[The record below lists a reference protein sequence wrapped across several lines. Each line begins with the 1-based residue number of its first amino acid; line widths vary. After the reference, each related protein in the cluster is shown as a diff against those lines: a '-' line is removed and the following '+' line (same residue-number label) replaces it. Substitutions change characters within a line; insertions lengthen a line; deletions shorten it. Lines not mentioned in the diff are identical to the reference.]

1 MFDSKRE
8 SLSLIYYISYSS
20 CRSVFVILLERKD
33 ALGGCHWVVAD
44 LSGICPAEILKFIR
58 APKYLARGH
67 VFRGLYYLW
76 LDNFLSDYSCC
87 SVYRF
92 GCSPRNGVSVC
103 ALLFPPTLCIR
114 SVIDKRRTIV
124 YNVMFHVLSCV
135 RTPPPPGKFN
145 LTLHSKTENMHR
157 QTKFLYA
164 IMILKKM
171 FIIVLLWEN
180 TLF

>member
-1 MFDSKRE
+1 MHWVGGSRLKWDM
-8 SLSLIYYISYSS
+8 S
-20 CRSVFVILLERKD
+20 CRNFKV
-33 ALGGCHWVVAD
+33 
-44 LSGICPAEILKFIR
+44 IR

-76 LDNFLSDYSCC
+76 LDIFLSDYSCC
-87 SVYRF
+87 SVFRF

-114 SVIDKRRTIV
+114 SIIDKRRTIV

>member
-1 MFDSKRE
+1 M
-8 SLSLIYYISYSS
+8 S
-20 CRSVFVILLERKD
+20 CRNFKV
-33 ALGGCHWVVAD
+33 
-44 LSGICPAEILKFIR
+44 IR

-76 LDNFLSDYSCC
+76 LDIFLSDYSCC
-87 SVYRF
+87 SVFRF

-157 QTKFLYA
+157 QTQISLCDYD
-164 IMILKKM
+164 LKKNVYNCSSLGKY
-171 FIIVLLWEN
+171 FILNYFAILNDQHSLLVGFFFLFRKKIRVLNSTDNLIIK
-180 TLF
+180 